1 MFREMFR
8 SAAAVTFSNG
18 IAPQKRLKPKHQKT
32 HKEHKMASV
41 HIDTPAAA
49 GTPGRNI
56 RKAAGIWSLLFA
68 SLTAIIGSGWLFAPL
83 TAATQAGP
91 ASIFSWVIGGAAI
104 LVLAFV
110 NAELTSSFPGM
121 GAVITFP
128 KLSHGHLAAAVVSWV
143 VFLGY
148 VTVAPAEVLAVVT
161 YANNYLP
168 GMVDAKTSLLTDTG
182 MAVSIALLGIF
193 ILINAWG
200 VRALLRLGNT
210 LMIWKLIIPVLA
222 IVSLMLASFH
232 VGNFTAQGF
241 APFGAKGT
249 IAAIATSGIVF
260 SYLGFRQAIEL
271 SGEATNPQRD
281 VPIAIIGSVLI
292 AGAIFVMLEVA
303 LIGAV
308 NPADIAQGWAK
319 LHFTGV
325 SGPFAGLAVIL
336 GMSWL
341 AILLYIDAVVSPAG
355 TGLVYGGTTARVVYA
370 TGRDGLSTPWFAKL
384 NKNGAPSTGLWI
396 TWIVGILFFLPF
408 PSWQKIVT
416 FISSATVLGYGI
428 GPVALMTLRRSLPL
442 GSYPRPFTLKGAS
455 LWAPLAFI
463 VANFIIYWSGAS
475 TDNFLFGGLAII
487 FVLFVIGQAITHGGK
502 LGHLQWKG
510 AWWLAPYFFAMW
522 LVTYLGP
529 KDLIG
534 GTGLLTFYQ
543 GMVVVVIISIAIMAL
558 AVASGLPEPEEA
570 RELMAMTGRTRS

>member
-1 MFREMFR
+1 
-8 SAAAVTFSNG
+8 
-18 IAPQKRLKPKHQKT
+18 
-32 HKEHKMASV
+32 MATV
-41 HIDTPAAA
+41 HIDPAAPAAA
-49 GTPGRNI
+49 PQHRI

-91 ASIFSWVIGGAAI
+91 ASILSWAIGGAAI
-104 LVLAFV
+104 LLLAFV
-110 NAELTSSFPGM
+110 NAELTSAFPGM

-128 KLSHGHLAAAVVSWV
+128 KLSHGHLAAAVMSWV

-168 GMVDAKTSLLTDTG
+168 GLVDPKTSLLTGIG
-182 MAVSIALLGIF
+182 MAASIALLGVF

-210 LMIWKLIIPVLA
+210 LMIWKLIIPVLTIIA
-222 IVSLMLASFH
+222 LIVASFH
-232 VGNFTAQGF
+232 ASNFTAQGF
-241 APFGAKGT
+241 APFGVQGT

-271 SGEATNPQRD
+271 SGEAKNPQRD
-281 VPIAIIGSVLI
+281 VPIAIIGSVLV
-292 AGAIFVMLEVA
+292 AAAIFIGLEVA

-308 NPADIAQGWAK
+308 NPADIAQGWNK
-319 LHFTGV
+319 LHFAGA
-325 SGPFAGLAVIL
+325 SGPFAGLAVLL

-341 AILLYIDAVVSPAG
+341 AVLLYIDAVVSPAG
-355 TGLVYGGTTARVVYA
+355 TGLVYGGTTARVIYA
-370 TGRDGLSTPWFAKL
+370 TGRDGLSAPWFAKL
-384 NKNGAPSTGLWI
+384 NKNGVPSTGLWI

-428 GPVALMTLRRSLPL
+428 GPVALMTLRRSLPV
-442 GSYPRPFTLKGAS
+442 GAYPRPYTLKGAG

-463 VANFIIYWSGAS
+463 VSNFIIYWSGAK
-475 TDNFLFGGLAII
+475 TDDFLFGGLAVI
-487 FVLFVIGQAITHGGK
+487 FVLFVIAQAITHGGK
-502 LGHLQWKG
+502 LDHLQWKG

-522 LVTYLGP
+522 LVTDLGP

-534 GTGLLTFYQ
+534 GTGMLTFYQ
-543 GMVVVVIISIAIMAL
+543 GMVVVVIISVGIMAL
-558 AVASGLPEPEEA
+558 AVASGLPEPDEA
-570 RELMAMTGRTRS
+570 REMIALTGRTRG

>member
-1 MFREMFR
+1 
-8 SAAAVTFSNG
+8 
-18 IAPQKRLKPKHQKT
+18 
-32 HKEHKMASV
+32 MASI
-41 HIDTPAAA
+41 HLDAPASSA
-49 GTPGRNI
+49 TPGRNI

-91 ASIFSWVIGGAAI
+91 ASILSWAIGGAAI

-182 MAVSIALLGIF
+182 MVVSILLLGVF

-210 LMIWKLIIPVLA
+210 LMIWKLIIPILT
-222 IVSLMLASFH
+222 IVALMLASFH
-232 VGNFTAQGF
+232 AGNFTAQGF
-241 APFGAKGT
+241 APFGAKGM

-292 AGAIFVMLEVA
+292 AGAIFVLLEVA

-308 NPADIAQGWAK
+308 NPSDIAQGWAK

-370 TGRDGLSTPWFAKL
+370 TGRDGLSAPWFARL

-463 VANFIIYWSGAS
+463 VANFIIYWSGAG

-522 LVTYLGP
+522 LATYLGP

-543 GMVVVVIISIAIMAL
+543 GMVVVVIISIAIMAI

-570 RELMAMTGRTRS
+570 RELIAMTGRTRS

>member
-1 MFREMFR
+1 M
-8 SAAAVTFSNG
+8 
-18 IAPQKRLKPKHQKT
+18 
-32 HKEHKMASV
+32 
-41 HIDTPAAA
+41 
-49 GTPGRNI
+49 
-56 RKAAGIWSLLFA
+56 
-68 SLTAIIGSGWLFAPL
+68 
-83 TAATQAGP
+83 
-91 ASIFSWVIGGAAI
+91 
-104 LVLAFV
+104 LAFV

-168 GMVDAKTSLLTDTG
+168 GLVEPRTSLLTADG
-182 MAVSIALLGIF
+182 MAACVALLGVF
-193 ILINAWG
+193 ILVNAWG

-210 LMIWKLIIPVLA
+210 LMIWKLIIPVLTIA
-222 IVSLMLASFH
+222 ALMIASFH
-232 VGNFTAQGF
+232 VDNFTSQGF
-241 APFGAKGT
+241 APFGAQGT
-249 IAAIATSGIVF
+249 ISAIATSGIVF

-292 AGAIFVMLEVA
+292 AGVIFVMLEVA

-308 NPADIAQGWAK
+308 NPADIAQGWDK
-319 LHFTGV
+319 LHFAGV
-325 SGPFAGLAVIL
+325 SGPFAGLATIL

-341 AILLYIDAVVSPAG
+341 AVLLYIDAVVSPTG

-370 TGRDGLSTPWFAKL
+370 TGKDGLATPWFARI
-384 NKNGAPSTGLWI
+384 NRNGAPSAGLWI
-396 TWIVGILFFLPF
+396 TWIVGIAFFLPF

-428 GPVALMTLRRSLPL
+428 APVALMTLRRSLPL
-442 GSYPRPFTLKGAS
+442 STYPRPYTLKGAG

-463 VANFIIYWSGAS
+463 VSNLIIFWSGAN
-475 TDNFLFGGLAII
+475 TDNFLFGGLAVI
-487 FVLFVIGQAITHGGK
+487 FVLFVLYQAATHGGK

-510 AWWLAPYFFAMW
+510 AWWLLPYFFAMW

-529 KDLIG
+529 VNPVG
-534 GTGLLTFYQ
+534 GTGLLTFAQ
-543 GMVVVVIISIAIMAL
+543 GMIVVVLISIAVMAL
-558 AVASGLPEPEEA
+558 AMASGLPEPEEA
-570 RELMAMTGRTRS
+570 REMIALTGATRR

>member
-1 MFREMFR
+1 
-8 SAAAVTFSNG
+8 
-18 IAPQKRLKPKHQKT
+18 
-32 HKEHKMASV
+32 MASV
-41 HIDTPAAA
+41 HIDVPPPAA
-49 GTPGRNI
+49 TPGHSI

-91 ASIFSWVIGGAAI
+91 ASILSWAIGGAAI

-110 NAELTSSFPGM
+110 NAELTSAFPGM

-182 MAVSIALLGIF
+182 MAVSIALLGVF

-210 LMIWKLIIPVLA
+210 LMIWKLVIPILTIA
-222 IVSLMLASFH
+222 ALMIASFH
-232 VGNFTAQGF
+232 VGNFTSQGF
-241 APFGAKGT
+241 APFGAQGT

-292 AGAIFVMLEVA
+292 AGVIFVMLEVA

-308 NPADIAQGWAK
+308 NPSDIAQGWAK

-384 NKNGAPSTGLWI
+384 NRNGAPSAGLWI

-442 GSYPRPFTLKGAS
+442 GSYPRPFTLKGAN

-463 VANFIIYWSGAS
+463 VANFIIYWSGAG

-487 FVLFVIGQAITHGGK
+487 FVLFVLYQAASHGGK
-502 LGHLQWKG
+502 LDHLQWKG

-543 GMVVVVIISIAIMAL
+543 GMVAVVIISIAIMAL

-570 RELMAMTGRTRS
+570 REMIAMTGRTRG

>member
-1 MFREMFR
+1 
-8 SAAAVTFSNG
+8 
-18 IAPQKRLKPKHQKT
+18 
-32 HKEHKMASV
+32 
-41 HIDTPAAA
+41 
-49 GTPGRNI
+49 
-56 RKAAGIWSLLFA
+56 
-68 SLTAIIGSGWLFAPL
+68 
-83 TAATQAGP
+83 
-91 ASIFSWVIGGAAI
+91 ASILSWAIGGAAI

-182 MAVSIALLGIF
+182 MIVSILLLGAF

-210 LMIWKLIIPVLA
+210 LMIWKLIIPILT
-222 IVSLMLASFH
+222 IVALMLASFH

-308 NPADIAQGWAK
+308 NPSDIAQGWAK

-428 GPVALMTLRRSLPL
+428 GPVALMTLRRSMPL
-442 GSYPRPFTLKGAS
+442 GTYPRPFTLKGAS

-502 LGHLQWKG
+502 LSHLQWKG

-543 GMVVVVIISIAIMAL
+543 GMVVVVIISIAIMAI

-570 RELMAMTGRTRS
+570 RELIAMTGRTRG